1 MAAGRRQGRA
11 DRRDPRPSCR
21 TQFPGVEFNFSQYLQ
36 DNVAEAVS
44 GVKGENS
51 IKLFGNDLQT
61 LTDTANKI
69 KAVLATVQGITDLAV
84 FTSLGQPTVQID
96 IDRARA
102 ARYGLTPGDI
112 NATIRVAI
120 GGDAAGDLYEPGSD
134 RHFPI
139 VVRLAP
145 QFRQSPEAI
154 QNLRIGVQGPNGIT
168 QIPLSEVATVKLV
181 SGASYIYREQQQR
194 YLPIK
199 FSVRDRDLG
208 SAIQEAQA
216 EGRRASHAA
225 GRLAARM
232 GRRVR
237 QPAGRDRAAQDRGAD
252 QPGADRAAAVDQFRL
267 GHRHAARH
275 ERHPDGGDRRH
286 FRARRDAAFRSA
298 SRPRSASS
306 RCSASR

>member
-1 MAAGRRQGRA
+1 M
-11 DRRDPRPSCR
+11 
-21 TQFPGVEFNFSQYLQ
+21 
-36 DNVAEAVS
+36 S

-51 IKLFGNDLQT
+51 IKLFGNDLQA

-69 KAVLATVQGITDLAV
+69 KAVLATVQGVTDLAV

-120 GGDAAGDLYEPGSD
+120 GGESAGDLYEPGSD

-168 QIPLSEVATVKLV
+168 QIPLSDVASVKLV
-181 SGASYIYREQQQR
+181 SGAAYIYREGPGALSADQVQR
-194 YLPIK
+194 ARPRPRQ
-199 FSVRDRDLG
+199 RDSG
-208 SAIQEAQA
+208 GATQ
-216 EGRRASHAA
+216 GRRAGAAA

-237 QPAGRDRAAQDRGAD
+237 QPAGRDRAAQDRGAA
-252 QPGADRAAAVDQFRL
+252 QPRADRAAALGQFRL
-267 GHRHAARH
+267 
-275 ERHPDGGDRRH
+275 
-286 FRARRDAAFRSA
+286 RAST
-298 SRPRSASS
+298 
-306 RCSASR
+306 RCWP

>member
-1 MAAGRRQGRA
+1 FFNAEFFAPLKPASQW
-11 DRRDPRPSCR
+11 R
-21 TQFPGVEFNFSQYLQ
+21 TGLDKDDLTGEILAKLQAQFPGIEFNFSQYLQ

-69 KAVLATVQGITDLAV
+69 KAQLATVNGIADLAV

-120 GGDAAGDLYEPGSD
+120 GGDSAGDLYEPGSD

-145 QFRQSPEAI
+145 QFRQS
-154 QNLRIGVQGPNGIT
+154 
-168 QIPLSEVATVKLV
+168 
-181 SGASYIYREQQQR
+181 
-194 YLPIK
+194 
-199 FSVRDRDLG
+199 
-208 SAIQEAQA
+208 
-216 EGRRASHAA
+216 
-225 GRLAARM
+225 
-232 GRRVR
+232 
-237 QPAGRDRAAQDRGAD
+237 AD
-252 QPGADRAAAVDQFRL
+252 
-267 GHRHAARH
+267 
-275 ERHPDGGDRRH
+275 
-286 FRARRDAAFRSA
+286 
-298 SRPRSASS
+298 
-306 RCSASR
+306 